1 MATRGWSLSNELAD
15 IIGPAPFTW
24 ENRSLRLIL
33 LGAPG
38 SGKGTQ
44 AKRLVEN
51 FDIVQ
56 ISTGDMLRDA
66 IASQSDLGVIVEH
79 YMQAGH
85 LVPDHHVNQI
95 VFERLSRKDVDN
107 GFVMDG
113 YPRTLPQVDSFV
125 EFLRNKNLQLNGV
138 IFIDVSDEAVIYR
151 MTGRRV
157 DPITGTIYNLHIDQ
171 TAIPSDVTERLEQR
185 RDDTE
190 PIIRER
196 MAIFHR
202 ETDPVVAR
210 YKYHNQLIV
219 VNGNDHPDNVFKQI
233 KQQLSPFNP

>member
-1 MATRGWSLSNELAD
+1 M
-15 IIGPAPFTW
+15 
-24 ENRSLRLIL
+24 
-33 LGAPG
+33 
-38 SGKGTQ
+38 
-44 AKRLVEN
+44 
-51 FDIVQ
+51 
-56 ISTGDMLRDA
+56 
-66 IASQSDLGVIVEH
+66 SQSDLGVIVEH

-125 EFLRNKNLQLNGV
+125 EFLRNKSLQLNGV
-138 IFIDVSDEAVIYR
+138 VFIDVSDEAVIYR
-151 MTGRRV
+151 M
-157 DPITGTIYNLHIDQ
+157 
-171 TAIPSDVTERLEQR
+171 ADVTERLEQR

-196 MAIFHR
+196 MGISHR

-210 YKYHNQLIV
+210 YRDHNQLIV

-233 KQQLSPFNP
+233 KQQLDPSNS